1 MDSIDNRTQIR
12 AYRETIMKLNSNN
25 HISIAEQIIDG
36 SISIKS
42 IEEFKS
48 ILKIFPNDAA
58 LQKAYSD
65 LLLKKNRG
73 DEAALSYSKASQ
85 LFIDAGKILQAIDS
99 KLLHWNIKPPSPKEA
114 QLFYSALR
122 AGTYYETPLKAFFQR
137 LSYREMVA
145 FITKLVRVKVSPG
158 NIVKKTGELEKYLF
172 FVVSGSLKETA
183 FLPLRQ
189 KDDTLYRK
197 RSSFL
202 NESHFFGDV
211 YPFKDQ
217 TISKSYIEAT
227 APTEMV
233 RIAKSNLVKICTEFP
248 NIENAL
254 IALYKGHKGSDK
266 EDSPMQL
273 RRLGR
278 HQLPLKINLHLFTD
292 EYQKDPLILD
302 GYSRDLSIGGLCV
315 ILDGKYNSVAAI
327 YKNVKAARIEM
338 SLPKQELSLKVS
350 GDIVWSREFT
360 WKRRKIVALG
370 FQFTEMAPK
379 FRGLF
384 FMMADGICYDGLKK
398 R

>member
-1 MDSIDNRTQIR
+1 
-12 AYRETIMKLNSNN
+12 MKSNSNN
-25 HISIAEQIIDG
+25 NISIAEQIIEG

-48 ILKIFPNDAA
+48 ILKIFPNDPA

-65 LLLKKNRG
+65 LLFKKNRV
-73 DEAALSYSKASQ
+73 DEAAQSYSRAAQ

-99 KLLHWNIKPPSPKEA
+99 KLLHWKIKPPSPKEA
-114 QLFYSALR
+114 QLFYSALH
-122 AGTYYETPLKAFFQR
+122 AGTYFETPLKAFFQR

-145 FITKLVRVKVSPG
+145 FITKLVRVKVTPG
-158 NIVKKTGELEKYLF
+158 NVVKKTGEQENELF
-172 FVVSGSLKETA
+172 FVVSGSLRETA

-202 NESHFFGDV
+202 NESHFFGDI

-217 TISKSYIEAT
+217 VTSKSYIEAT
-227 APTEMV
+227 APTELV
-233 RIAKSNLVKICTEFP
+233 RVSKSNLIKICKEFP
-248 NIENAL
+248 NIERAL
-254 IALYKGHKGSDK
+254 INLYKVRNGSDNG
-266 EDSPMQL
+266 DSQAQV

-292 EYQKDPLILD
+292 DYQKEPLILD
-302 GYSRDLSIGGLCV
+302 GYSRDLSIGGVCV
-315 ILDGKYNSVAAI
+315 ILDGKNNSISAI
-327 YKNVKAARIEM
+327 YKNVKTAKIEM

-360 WKRRKIVALG
+360 WKKRRIVALG

-384 FMMADGICYDGLKK
+384 FMMADGICYGAGKLH
-398 R
+398 

>member
-1 MDSIDNRTQIR
+1 
-12 AYRETIMKLNSNN
+12 MKSNSNN
-25 HISIAEQIIDG
+25 NISIAEQIIEG

-48 ILKIFPNDAA
+48 ILKIFPNDPA

-65 LLLKKNRG
+65 LLFKKNRV
-73 DEAALSYSKASQ
+73 DEAAQSYSRAAQ

-99 KLLHWNIKPPSPKEA
+99 KLLHWKIKPPSPKEA
-114 QLFYSALR
+114 QLFYSALH
-122 AGTYYETPLKAFFQR
+122 AGTYFETPLKAFFQR

-145 FITKLVRVKVSPG
+145 FITKLVRVKVTPG
-158 NIVKKTGELEKYLF
+158 NVVKKTGEQENELF
-172 FVVSGSLKETA
+172 FVVSGSLRETA

-189 KDDTLYRK
+189 KDDTL
-197 RSSFL
+197 
-202 NESHFFGDV
+202 
-211 YPFKDQ
+211 KDQ
-217 TISKSYIEAT
+217 VTSKSYIEAT
-227 APTEMV
+227 APTELV
-233 RIAKSNLVKICTEFP
+233 RVSKSNLIKICKEFP
-248 NIENAL
+248 NIERAL
-254 IALYKGHKGSDK
+254 INLYKVRNGSDNG
-266 EDSPMQL
+266 DSQAQV

-292 EYQKDPLILD
+292 DYQKEPLILD

-315 ILDGKYNSVAAI
+315 ILDGKYNSISAI
-327 YKNVKAARIEM
+327 YKNVKTAKIEM

-360 WKRRKIVALG
+360 WKKRRIVALG

-384 FMMADGICYDGLKK
+384 FMMADGICYGAGKLH
-398 R
+398 

>member
-1 MDSIDNRTQIR
+1 
-12 AYRETIMKLNSNN
+12 MKSNLNS
-25 HISIAEQIIDG
+25 HISIAEQIIEG

-42 IEEFKS
+42 IEEFRS

-65 LLLKKNRG
+65 LLLQKNRSE
-73 DEAALSYSKASQ
+73 EAAQSYSRAAQ

-114 QLFYSALR
+114 QLFYSALH
-122 AGTYYETPLKAFFQR
+122 AGTYYESPLKAFFQR
-137 LSYREMVA
+137 LTYREMVA
-145 FITKLVRVKVSPG
+145 FITKLVRQNVDTG
-158 NIVKKTGELEKYLF
+158 NVVKKTGQPEKDLF

-197 RSSFL
+197 RSSQV
-202 NESHFFGDV
+202 NESHFFGDI

-217 TISKSYIEAT
+217 AKSKSYIEA
-227 APTEMV
+227 AVPTELV
-233 RIAKSNLVKICTEFP
+233 RITKSNLIKICKEFP
-248 NIENAL
+248 NIERAL
-254 IALYKGHKGSDK
+254 IDLYKVRKGSDNG
-266 EDSPMQL
+266 DSQL
-273 RRLGR
+273 QVRRLGR

-292 EYQKDPLILD
+292 AYQKEPLILD

-315 ILDGKYNSVAAI
+315 ILDGKYNSIAAI
-327 YKNVKAARIEM
+327 YKNVKTAKIEM
-338 SLPKQELSLKVS
+338 SLPNQELSLKVS
-350 GDIVWSREFT
+350 GDIVWSREFS
-360 WKRRKIVALG
+360 WKKKKIVALG

-384 FMMADGICYDGLKK
+384 FMMADGICHNGEK
-398 R
+398 RK